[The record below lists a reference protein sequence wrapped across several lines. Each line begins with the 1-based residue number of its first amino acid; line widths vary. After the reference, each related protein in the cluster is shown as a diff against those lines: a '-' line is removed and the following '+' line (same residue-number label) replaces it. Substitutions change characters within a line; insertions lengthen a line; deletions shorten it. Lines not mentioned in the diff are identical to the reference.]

1 MLNRDPGPSVQSG
14 PDPRFEGPGRAVFKH
29 GASTRRVWVL
39 QFPWTIKVFTE
50 LSTCSVHLSSKYL
63 VVCHAVTQCLR
74 QQNKNSMISQGAD
87 KCELDTDPPIQET
100 QVDMFLANNHLVK
113 WLETLSMNLR

>member
-1 MLNRDPGPSVQSG
+1 M
-14 PDPRFEGPGRAVFKH
+14 
-29 GASTRRVWVL
+29 
-39 QFPWTIKVFTE
+39 FTE